1 MAVFPFLKMG
11 TKEACF
17 QSVRKIH
24 CDKLRLNINLR
35 TGIKTSKQSFMM
47 KAGMPSSPTDFDGC
61 RRLVALRISE
71 SETEALGRE
80 SDERNH

>member
-1 MAVFPFLKMG
+1 ME

-17 QSVRKIH
+17 QRVRKIH

-35 TGIKTSKQSFMM
+35 TGIKTSKQPFMM
-47 KAGMPSSPTDFDGC
+47 KAGMPSSPTDFDC
-61 RRLVALRISE
+61 RRRLVALRTSE